1 MNYIDGKTYWKSKTQ
16 IKNTYPYL
24 TYDTYCD
31 VLIIGG
37 GITGAITAYFL
48 AKEGVNVII
57 AEKNIVR
64 YDSTLAST
72 AFLDYEAS
80 NDILKLEKT
89 VGKTSASKIYKL
101 CDDAINKIE
110 EISVVINSSDSLKR
124 QDMIYYTNKL
134 FQKSYIKKE
143 CEKRRE
149 LGIDTDYIDYHK
161 FVNLNGGIIAKDK
174 TIVLNP
180 YEFTQKLIRYL
191 YDLPNVRIYE
201 NTNIVDVNPGAIDG
215 VEAKTNNDFL
225 ILASNVIFSSG
236 FETLKYMDKTPVELY
251 RNFTI
256 VSGKKDELKNLDH
269 KFVAKDMQEP
279 CHYIRFTDTGRVICS
294 GEDVKLTDKFND
306 TKYLNN
312 VAKDK
317 YKKLYSYIQK
327 TLPMSQN
334 LSVDYAFNSIIAD
347 TKDNLPIIDE
357 MPGMPNC
364 FCNLGFGVNGIL
376 YSAIGG
382 NILKDAIKGFYTKD
396 MNLFKIIR

>member
-1 MNYIDGKTYWKSKTQ
+1 MLDNLENKEIQWIWGTFSAIPKKYKQEEILKYNLPGVENIDKKE
-16 IKNTYPYL
+16 IKIQHP
-24 TYDTYCD
+24 
-31 VLIIGG
+31 
-37 GITGAITAYFL
+37 L
-48 AKEGVNVII
+48 AEIEII
-57 AEKNIVR
+57 A
-64 YDSTLAST
+64 YDST
-72 AFLDYEAS
+72 
-80 NDILKLEKT
+80 
-89 VGKTSASKIYKL
+89 
-101 CDDAINKIE
+101 
-110 EISVVINSSDSLKR
+110 
-124 QDMIYYTNKL
+124 
-134 FQKSYIKKE
+134 
-143 CEKRRE
+143 
-149 LGIDTDYIDYHK
+149 
-161 FVNLNGGIIAKDK
+161 FVQLIAKDK